1 MAARAFAQHRRSV
14 RGYSLIELVT
24 SLVIVAIL
32 GAVIAP
38 QMFNYQPFQARG
50 YADEVAAALHYTQAV
65 AVSTGCDTSITINA
79 AGYQALQ
86 RAAIGNN
93 CAAAGGWVT
102 PVLLVDGGTL
112 SGSAPSGVS
121 TSPAHQFIFDGTGNV
136 INGTPPTLSIG
147 SFALTVDAGSG
158 LVNVQ

>member
-1 MAARAFAQHRRSV
+1 MAARALTRQGHRA

-24 SLVIVAIL
+24 CLMIVGIL

-38 QMFNYQPFQARG
+38 RMFSYQPFQARG
-50 YADEVAAALHYTQAV
+50 YADELAGALRYTQSV
-65 AVSTGCDTSITINA
+65 AVSSGCDASITINV

-86 RAAIGNN
+86 RAAAGNT

-102 PVLLVDGGTL
+102 PIVRADGGTL
-112 SGSAPSGVS
+112 SGTAPSGVV
-121 TSPAHQFIFDGTGNV
+121 TAPAYRFVFDATGRV
-136 INGTPPTLSIG
+136 INGTPPALSIS
-147 SFALTVDAGSG
+147 SFTLTVDPGSG